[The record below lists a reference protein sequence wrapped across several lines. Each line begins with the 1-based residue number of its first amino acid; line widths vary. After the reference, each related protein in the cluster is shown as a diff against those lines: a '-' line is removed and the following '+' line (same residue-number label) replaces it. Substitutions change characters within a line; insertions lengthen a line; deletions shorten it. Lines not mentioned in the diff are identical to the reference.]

1 LGKGGSF
8 SFSYVLF
15 ILCVFACAF
24 LLLVCAFVHVHV
36 YIYIYLFIFME
47 LYFISFHFI
56 SFRFVS
62 FEQCVIYFYRVL
74 DFIYHPSASLLPYCS
89 SLYFAS
95 RNSVS
100 RSINNLIY
108 DIAFSTSLDLPTH
121 IIFSVILSLLGIYTS
136 TL

>member
-1 LGKGGSF
+1 MRKGGSC

-15 ILCVFACAF
+15 ILCVCACAF
-24 LLLVCAFVHVHV
+24 LLLVCAFVHVC
-36 YIYIYLFIFME
+36 IYIFIYLYGVI
-47 LYFISFHFI
+47 FHFV
-56 SFRFVS
+56 SFYFAL